1 MSSTATQTTD
11 SLFAEI
17 VRATLEKDDLP
28 EFWD

>member
-1 MSSTATQTTD
+1 MSTTSVQTTN

-17 VRATLEKDDLP
+17 VRATLEQDDLP

>member
-1 MSSTATQTTD
+1 MSTTSVQSTE
-11 SLFAEI
+11 SVFAEI

>member
-1 MSSTATQTTD
+1 MSTTTAQTTD

-17 VRATLEKDDLP
+17 VRATLEHDDLP